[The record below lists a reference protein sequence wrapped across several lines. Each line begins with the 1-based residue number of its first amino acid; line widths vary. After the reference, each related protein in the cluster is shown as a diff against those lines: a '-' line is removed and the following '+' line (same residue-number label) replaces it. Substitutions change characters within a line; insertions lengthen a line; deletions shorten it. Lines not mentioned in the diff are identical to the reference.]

1 MCVIGL
7 PLISCS
13 FTEGRYGKFSGK
25 RKKSWGIKL
34 LSGSYYY
41 SSKSNSPKDYPEW
54 VERRITSYSR
64 LSGAVIWDNEAKKA
78 DIFSAAECLT
88 ILERLTSTTDWK
100 ESGVSLTKQVYRI
113 AITIERKKKKRGKSI
128 EQVAEEEPKQE
139 KQSAEPIDE
148 EVVHLPAEAGKELI
162 SLFETNKTL
171 LIKDAE
177 AEEKRCKE
185 ALFRAY
191 DLLFDWMRKDEE
203 QKIGFP
209 TRKFPWTEVSNKPH
223 KWLCDLKKDR
233 AVVSL
238 DPPFYWHAHI
248 QHQGAY
254 WKSRYDFKNLE
265 EAVNWVEEELTT
277 LEQMP
282 VEEEKPVTKEE
293 RKVIRQRVREK
304 MAQSPYLIKPSDLE
318 PANITYRIVI
328 DVETSP
334 IDFKSFD
341 TPYGETVKY
350 GEKYLSPLKLSNQ
363 LRLDPDQFEITQPLG
378 ENSDWCKFSSLV
390 TFFQDAL
397 AISQAQNLWNQ
408 SLIVHQFKAKQIVR
422 ARYGYEETETGYT
435 VYLGGCFD
443 PEHPWVFNET
453 RQEYLENHALH
464 LSVYNTLDVPLLREY
479 LALSEEL
486 ISDEKLL
493 FMMHEARAES
503 KFIPSAEQKASQI
516 WLIEQKHKEPGT
528 DKGRKR

>member
-1 MCVIGL
+1 MDN
-7 PLISCS
+7 SQD
-13 FTEGRYGKFSGK
+13 KDQ
-25 RKKSWGIKL
+25 KSWGVSL
-34 LSGSYYY
+34 LFGSYFY
-41 SSKSNSPKDYPEW
+41 SRKGYQSKEFPEW
-54 VERRITSYSR
+54 VSRRITSYTR
-64 LSGAVIWDNEAKKA
+64 HSGAVIWDNIAKKA
-78 DIFSAAECLT
+78 DAFSAGECLT
-88 ILERLTSTTDWK
+88 LLNRLISTTDWK
-100 ESGVSLTKQVYRI
+100 NSGVSLTKQVYRI
-113 AITIERKKKKRGKSI
+113 YLPLERKKKKRGKNT
-128 EQVAEEEPKQE
+128 EEVAAEEQKEE
-139 KQSAEPIDE
+139 KQSTEPIDE
-148 EVVHLPAEAGKELI
+148 EVVHLPPEAGEELI

-209 TRKFPWTEVSNKPH
+209 TRKIPWAEVPNKPH
-223 KWLCDLKKDR
+223 KWLCELKKDR
-233 AVVSL
+233 AVVTL

-248 QHQGAY
+248 QHQGDY

-282 VEEEKPVTKEE
+282 VEEEKPVTKED
-293 RKVIRQRVREK
+293 RQAIRQRVREK
-304 MAQSPYLIKPSDLE
+304 LAQSPYLILPSDLE
-318 PANITYRIVI
+318 PTNLTYRIVI

-334 IDFKSFD
+334 IDFKSYE
-341 TPYGETVKY
+341 TPFGETVKY
-350 GEKYLSPLKLSNQ
+350 GEKYLSPLKLANQ

-408 SLIVHQFKAKQIVR
+408 SLIVQQFKAKKIVR

-464 LSVYNTLDVPLLREY
+464 LFVYNTLDVPLLREY
-479 LALSEEL
+479 LALSEDL

-503 KFIPSAEQKASQI
+503 KFISSSEQKASKI

>member
-1 MCVIGL
+1 MEN
-7 PLISCS
+7 SQ
-13 FTEGRYGKFSGK
+13 EMEQ
-25 RKKSWGIKL
+25 KSWGVFL
-34 LSGSYYY
+34 LSGSYFY
-41 SSKSNSPKDYPEW
+41 SRKGYESKVFPEW
-54 VERRITSYSR
+54 VSRRVTSYSKN
-64 LSGAVIWDNEAKKA
+64 SGAVIWDNMAKKA
-78 DIFSAAECLT
+78 DAFSAVECLT
-88 ILERLTSTTDWK
+88 LLNRLTSTTDWK
-100 ESGVSLTKQVYRI
+100 ESGISLTKRVYRI
-113 AITIERKKKKRGKSI
+113 SIPIERKKKKRGKSI
-128 EQVAEEEPKQE
+128 EQVAEEEPKEE
-139 KQSAEPIDE
+139 KQTAEPIDE
-148 EVVHLPAEAGKELI
+148 EVVHLPPEAGEELI

-209 TRKFPWTEVSNKPH
+209 TRKIPWTEVPNKPH
-223 KWLCDLKKDR
+223 KWLCERKKDR
-233 AVVSL
+233 AVVTL

-248 QHQGAY
+248 EHQGAY

-282 VEEEKPVTKEE
+282 VEEEKPVTKED
-293 RKVIRQRVREK
+293 RKAIRQRVREK
-304 MAQSPYLIKPSDLE
+304 LAQSPYLIKPSDLE
-318 PANITYRIVI
+318 PANLTYRIVI

-334 IDFKSFD
+334 IDFKSFE
-341 TPYGETVKY
+341 TPFGETVKY
-350 GEKYLSPLKLSNQ
+350 GEKYLSPLKLASQ
-363 LRLDPDQFEITQPLG
+363 LRLDTDQFEITQPLG
-378 ENSDWCKFSSLV
+378 ENSEWCQFSSLV
-390 TFFQDAL
+390 TFFQNSL

-408 SLIVHQFKAKQIVR
+408 SSIVQQFKAKQIVR

-443 PEHPWVFNET
+443 PEHPWVRNET

-464 LSVYNTLDVPLLREY
+464 LSVNNTLDVPLLREY
-479 LALSEEL
+479 LAFSEDL

-503 KFIPSAEQKASQI
+503 KFLSSSEQKASQI
-516 WLIEQKHKEPGT
+516 WLIEQRHEETNPA
-528 DKGRKR
+528 KGKKR